1 MDFLLTLLFS
11 HWFVCLNFVR
21 RYKINIIGTVWTV
34 CKLWPQITKC
44 SVCNKSWKM
53 SQFLLSQPF
62 TSYHQGVLDFSFAIK
77 SSCWLPNSCQHKK
90 LKDIAGYS
98 ATFNGNSRNK
108 SDEPRERGSNQ
119 SKISQI
125 PDKYQI
131 PDTCEKRNSRLPWRQ
146 ISFPMSSLR
155 LQF

>member
-1 MDFLLTLLFS
+1 MSNEKSLLSFDLYIFNIIQEANDKYQRISKDWQRQIKSFFVKKIDFLLTLLFS

-62 TSYHQGVLDFSFAIK
+62 TSYQGVLDFSFAIK
-77 SSCWLPNSCQHKK
+77 SSCWLTWLLINPTYVNIKNLKK
-90 LKDIAGYS
+90 H
-98 ATFNGNSRNK
+98 SRVFCN
-108 SDEPRERGSNQ
+108 
-119 SKISQI
+119 I
-125 PDKYQI
+125 
-131 PDTCEKRNSRLPWRQ
+131 
-146 ISFPMSSLR
+146 
-155 LQF
+155 